1 LSKKL
6 CPAVDRNKHRDLQL
20 DTVERVRNFGTPY
33 PKWDVSIKSLSSGI
47 RKLGGRKIVRASGD
61 GRYQRNKAF

>member
-1 LSKKL
+1 
-6 CPAVDRNKHRDLQL
+6 
-20 DTVERVRNFGTPY
+20 VERVRNFGTPH